1 MPSERKKSHLKWAK
15 ELKADFE
22 LVFDVPQCENCG
34 TTSPPIDIAHRKKRF
49 DIHTKEE
56 YWAAAL
62 LCRECHNFWEHGSH
76 ERMYEGITAIIER
89 RS

>member
-1 MPSERKKSHLKWAK
+1 MASERVRNHRRWHVQ
-15 ELKADFE
+15 LKADFAA
-22 LVFDVPQCENCG
+22 VFDVPQCENCG

-56 YWAAAL
+56 YWAAAM
-62 LCRECHNFWEHGSH
+62 LCRECHNWAEFGTH
-76 ERMYEGITAIIER
+76 ERMQEIIDGIIAR